1 MTNIKKLLFLLSLL
15 TLASCDSPKELTK
28 KLDTHEIVSPIVKD
42 ISENNEYVAQ
52 IQSVKYVEVRS
63 KVKGYIEKIYIDEG
77 QFVKK
82 GQLLFTLNTL

>member
-28 KLDTHEIVSPIVKD
+28 KLDTHEVASPIVKD

-52 IQSVKYVEVRS
+52 I
-63 KVKGYIEKIYIDEG
+63 
-77 QFVKK
+77 
-82 GQLLFTLNTL
+82 